1 MVLDLRRLSE
11 TQRRLV
17 IIGAGALLILLAS
30 WVASQAA
37 ADLPPDER
45 GRVWTRFTIA
55 AVVVGPPMG
64 IFVWRR
70 LSDPDVADRN
80 VDMRRYFALL
90 VGVGLVLRRQ
100 IADNP
105 ELIALATGASLGYVG
120 STALVYVYDLVT
132 NRLSHGRSWHYP
144 GDPAQ
149 ALDQSS
155 KTRSPT

>member
-1 MVLDLRRLSE
+1 MVVDLRRLSE
-11 TQRRLV
+11 TQRRL
-17 IIGAGALLILLAS
+17 ITIGAGTLLILLAC

-45 GRVWTRFTIA
+45 RGAWIRFTIA
-55 AVVVGPPMG
+55 AVVVAPPMG

-70 LSDPDVADRN
+70 LSDPNVADSN
-80 VDMRRYFALL
+80 ADMRRYFALV
-90 VGVGLVLRRQ
+90 VGIGLLLRRQ
-100 IADNP
+100 IGDNP
-105 ELIALATGASLGYVG
+105 ELMALLAGASLGYVG

-132 NRLSHGRSWHYP
+132 NRLSQGRSWHYP

-149 ALDQSS
+149 ALDHSS